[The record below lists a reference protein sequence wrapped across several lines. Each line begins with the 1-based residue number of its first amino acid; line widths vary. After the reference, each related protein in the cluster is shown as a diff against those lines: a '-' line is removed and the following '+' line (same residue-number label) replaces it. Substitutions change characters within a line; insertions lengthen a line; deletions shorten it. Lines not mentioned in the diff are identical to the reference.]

1 MRTNS
6 FLRIDEKR
14 AVEQFEVYIRKI
26 RVSCDANGVL
36 MGLSGGLD
44 SALLAA
50 LVVRALG
57 KESLH
62 VTFLSDRDTDKD
74 SQRKAR
80 LVADSLGLE
89 LEIHDIEAEMRK
101 RGIYAPLVMW
111 MTTLSGF
118 VNCHIVHKLC
128 RFMFRES
135 CFMSTLRQDRFQ
147 GQPRRKH
154 LYDLTVGK
162 VEAAFNARQV
172 YRREVLEKKAKAEN
186 TLLLGAANRSESLTG
201 WFAKEGVDDLAVQPL
216 TGLYKTQVRQLASY
230 LELPSE
236 ITEQPPSPDM
246 MRGITDEIALGISYS
261 KLDIILDNMESG
273 LPDERLVAKG
283 LTRREIHLVRE
294 LNRLSGWKR
303 SPEPATLPV
312 DGRAGGGLRVA

>member
-6 FLRIDEKR
+6 FLRIDEER
-14 AVEQFEVYIRKI
+14 AVEQFEAHIRKA
-26 RVSCDANGVL
+26 RVSRDASGVL

-57 KESLH
+57 KESVH
-62 VTFLSDRDTDKD
+62 VTFLSDRDTDKE
-74 SQRKAR
+74 SERKAR

-89 LEIHDIEAEMRK
+89 LEIQDIEAEMRK

-111 MTTLSGF
+111 MTALSGF
-118 VNCHIVHKLC
+118 ANCHIVYKLY
-128 RFMFRES
+128 RLMWGET
-135 CFMSTLRQDRFQ
+135 CFLSTLRQDRFQ
-147 GQPRRKH
+147 GQPYRERI
-154 LYDLTVGK
+154 YEQTVGK
-162 VEAAFNARQV
+162 VEVAFNARQV
-172 YRREVLEKKAKAEN
+172 YRREVLEKKARAEN
-186 TLLLGAANRSESLTG
+186 ILLLGAANRSESLTG
-201 WFAKEGVDDLAVQPL
+201 WFVKGGVDDLALQPL

-230 LELPSE
+230 LDLPSE

-261 KLDIILDNMESG
+261 KLDIILDGIESG

-283 LTRREIHLVRE
+283 LSRREIHLVRE

-303 SPEPATLPV
+303 APEPATLPV
-312 DGRAGGGLRVA
+312 DGRAAGGLRVT